1 MNMVYTRIHVCVYAC
16 THHKTRYTQRVRI
29 HHTHTHARRQI
40 PGPAMCST
48 FSDYKATL
56 TLHAQK
62 HTHTCVLIYYNIGG
76 YIYIYTFIIYIYIY
90 TCVCDDLV
98 NHICVCFFLCVCVH
112 AWEWI

>member
-1 MNMVYTRIHVCVYAC
+1 MNMVYTRIHVCVCVHTPQNSVYTAC
-16 THHKTRYTQRVRI
+16 AYTS
-29 HHTHTHARRQI
+29 HTHARRQI

-62 HTHTCVLIYYNIGG
+62 HTHTHTCVLIYYNIGG
-76 YIYIYTFIIYIYIY
+76 YIYIYIYHIYIY